1 MDVESRIRELKAE
14 LEYLEAQ
21 RGANPTDDMGL
32 EPLPPP
38 PGAGQWPPAASAAP
52 LDKTLPYRNPATN
65 PMSPSA
71 PYMQNM
77 PYKKPARKLDR
88 PNPYI
93 KKL

>member
-38 PGAGQWPPAASAAP
+38 PGAGQWPPAAAP

-77 PYKKPARKLDR
+77 PYKKPARKSDR